1 MHIENHTLYDKDLI
15 LRYNKY
21 YLLDFLKKNF
31 LIIALVTLALSI
43 YMFSINSWQNGLI
56 LLGIL
61 VGYFIM
67 TVVIQKLTTM
77 RALKRS
83 PIVDNPVV
91 QHYLFTEESIEIS
104 RLKDK
109 ILRYEE
115 VVRIQVNKEFFIIFD
130 VNKKTHIVDLNK
142 FENDSDLAKLKEF
155 LLAKLG
161 RRFK

>member
-109 ILRYEE
+109 IIRYEE

-142 FENDSDLAKLKEF
+142 FESDSDLAKLKEF

>member
-109 ILRYEE
+109 IIRYEE

-142 FENDSDLAKLKEF
+142 FDSDSDLAKLKDF

>member
-21 YLLDFLKKNF
+21 YLIDFLKKNF

-91 QHYLFTEESIEIS
+91 QHYLFTEDSIEIS

-115 VVRIQVNKEFFIIFD
+115 VVRIQVNKEFFIIYD

-142 FENDSDLAKLKEF
+142 FESDEDMAKLKDF
-155 LLAKLG
+155 LFAKLG

>member
-21 YLLDFLKKNF
+21 YLIDFLKKNF

-43 YMFSINSWQNGLI
+43 YMFSINNWTNGFI

-61 VGYFIM
+61 AGYFIL

-83 PIVDNPVV
+83 PIVNNPVV
-91 QHYLFTEESIEIS
+91 QHYTFTEHSIEIE
-104 RLKDK
+104 RFKDK
-109 ILRYEE
+109 VIKYEE
-115 VVRIQVNKEFFIIFD
+115 IIKIQSNKEFFIIND
-130 VNKKTHIVDLNK
+130 VNKKTHIVDLDK
-142 FENDSDLAKLKEF
+142 FDDKEDLIKLKEF
-155 LLAKLG
+155 LSVKLG
-161 RRFK
+161 KRFK

>member
-1 MHIENHTLYDKDLI
+1 
-15 LRYNKY
+15 
-21 YLLDFLKKNF
+21 
-31 LIIALVTLALSI
+31 
-43 YMFSINSWQNGLI
+43 MFSINSWQNGLI

-104 RLKDK
+104 RLKEK

-115 VVRIQVNKEFFIIFD
+115 VVRIQVNKEFFIIYD

-142 FENDSDLAKLKEF
+142 FENDTELAKLKEF

>member
-21 YLLDFLKKNF
+21 YLIDFLKKNF

-104 RLKDK
+104 RLKEK

-115 VVRIQVNKEFFIIFD
+115 VVRIQVNKEFFIIYD

-142 FENDSDLAKLKEF
+142 FENDTELAKLKEF